1 MEIQM
6 KLDDIESILSPG
18 FGADL
23 DHDVILVSQ
32 RSFSV
37 DEVVA
42 ELRQESL
49 MVRKKS
55 FGISMAISEDFH

>member
-1 MEIQM
+1 MELQM
-6 KLDDIESILSPG
+6 KLDDIGSILSPG

-23 DHDVILVSQ
+23 DHDFILVSQ

-42 ELRQESL
+42 ELRQENL

-55 FGISMAISEDFH
+55 FGISMGISEYFY